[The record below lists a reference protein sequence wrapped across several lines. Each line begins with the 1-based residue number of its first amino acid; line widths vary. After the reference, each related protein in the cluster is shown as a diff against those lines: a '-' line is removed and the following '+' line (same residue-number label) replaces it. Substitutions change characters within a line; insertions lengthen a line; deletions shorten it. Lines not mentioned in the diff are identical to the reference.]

1 MIIIFYYKKKI
12 NFILLEKLCL
22 KTLLKNIII
31 YINII

>member
-1 MIIIFYYKKKI
+1 MNKKI